1 MNRYLFI
8 YSSSIVSVSRI
19 LKVIFLH
26 ISNMLL
32 IFILTI
38 LSFHC
43 IFSAV
48 IICIQDSNR
57 FGDINFITRD
67 FAELSHCV

>member
-8 YSSSIVSVSRI
+8 YSSSIVSVRI

-26 ISNMLL
+26 RSNMLL